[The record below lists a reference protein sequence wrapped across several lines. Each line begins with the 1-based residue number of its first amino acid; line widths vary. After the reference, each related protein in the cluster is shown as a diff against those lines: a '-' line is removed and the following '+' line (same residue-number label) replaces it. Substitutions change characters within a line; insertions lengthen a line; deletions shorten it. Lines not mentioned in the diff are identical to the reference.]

1 MRSLFLKIFLWFWAG
16 MGVVVLVAIVG
27 PWWTTREEP
36 SAGWQRD
43 LQDLVEIYA
52 ETARET
58 YARGGAPALR
68 ELLARREPP
77 ENAAAYLFGPD
88 MTELSGRTPPAA
100 VLQAATHPRREGP
113 DGRGDEF
120 FASPPFMIARRTLA
134 GPSGEPL
141 TFVVA
146 FRLVRRE
153 GPANVAL
160 RAVAVLLLVGA
171 LCYGLA
177 RYFTSPLGRLRVTA
191 RRIADGDLSARAG
204 PEAKARGDEFGDLAR
219 DFDDM
224 ADRLEALVTRERQL
238 LSDIS
243 HELRSPLARLGLAVG
258 VVRGE
263 PGADPRPML
272 ERIELETER
281 LNALIGELLT
291 LARLQSGPAPVFRAV
306 DLADLLHEITADAEF
321 EAQGMGKRVSVGP
334 LEPCVV
340 RGDEEL
346 LRRAIENVVRNA
358 VRHTAEGTA
367 VDIALARRA
376 SRDGDEAVVSVRDRG
391 PGVPDADLGAI
402 FEPFYRVETARDR
415 QSGGMGLGL
424 AIADRAVRLH
434 DGRIRASNAE
444 GGGLEV
450 RITIPADATR

>member
-1 MRSLFLKIFLWFWAG
+1 VRSLFLKIFLWFWAA
-16 MGVVVLVAIVG
+16 MGVVVLVAIVA
-27 PWWTTREEP
+27 PWWADRGEP
-36 SAGWQRD
+36 GAGWQRD
-43 LQDLVEIYA
+43 LDDMLDVYA
-52 ETARET
+52 RSAVDA

-68 ELLARREPP
+68 EYLGRREPP
-77 ENAAAYLFGPD
+77 ENAAGYLFGPD
-88 MTELSGRTPPAA
+88 LTELSGRTPPGA
-100 VLQAATHPRREGP
+100 VADALSRPRAHAP
-113 DGRGDEF
+113 PGRRDEF
-120 FASPPFMIARRTLA
+120 FPSPPFMISRRTVA

-153 GPANVAL
+153 GPADVAA
-160 RAVAVLLLVGA
+160 RAAAVLVLVGA

-177 RYFTSPLGRLRVTA
+177 RYFTSPLGRLRA
-191 RRIADGDLSARAG
+191 AAGRIADGDLSARVG
-204 PEAKARGDEFGDLAR
+204 PQARARRDEFGDLAR
-219 DFDDM
+219 DFDHM

-281 LNALIGELLT
+281 LDALIGELLT
-291 LARLQSGPAPVFRAV
+291 LARLQSGPAPMLREV
-306 DLADLLHEITADAEF
+306 DLAELLLGVIADADF
-321 EAQGMGKRVSVGP
+321 EAQGLGRRVSTGP
-334 LEPCVV
+334 LEPCAV

-346 LRRAIENVVRNA
+346 LRRAVENVVRNA

-367 VDIALARRA
+367 VDVSLTRRA
-376 SRDGDEAVVSVRDRG
+376 AGGSDEAVVVVRDRG
-391 PGVPDADLGAI
+391 AGVPDSELGAI
-402 FEPFYRVETARDR
+402 FEPFYRVESARDR
-415 QSGGMGLGL
+415 RSGGTGLGL

-434 DGRIRASNAE
+434 GGRIRAANAE

-450 RITIPADATR
+450 SISVPAGRSD